1 MNSWGDSSSLGIF
14 PHFNSIFF
22 RTFAVDLEKKG
33 DIIMA
38 GIKRKYQLYR
48 VLADDGEVN
57 EEYQTYKEAFSKYQR
72 QDAPKTMYGITKQG
86 NMELV
91 LAQ

>member
-1 MNSWGDSSSLGIF
+1 
-14 PHFNSIFF
+14 
-22 RTFAVDLEKKG
+22 
-33 DIIMA
+33 MA
-38 GIKRKYQLYR
+38 QIKRKYQLYR

-57 EEYQTYKEAFSKYQR
+57 EEYQIYKEAFSKYQR

-86 NMELV
+86 NIEMV

>member
-1 MNSWGDSSSLGIF
+1 
-14 PHFNSIFF
+14 
-22 RTFAVDLEKKG
+22 
-33 DIIMA
+33 MA

-72 QDAPKTMYGITKQG
+72 QDAPKTMYGITERVGKQKNAYLYKVVKNG
-86 NMELV
+86 RNCIV
-91 LAQ
+91 AQTRDHLTIQNGH